1 MALPRYQNIGV
12 AAGGGVGPIDFPNRG
27 EATRGF
33 DTLSRALDT
42 MSETFFGEA
51 RTAATE
57 EGERYGAEK
66 APTQEQLRQAI
77 ETGQPL
83 QPVADTRTYFGKAAN
98 KAYSELLIQ
107 QINYSARGDIDRIQR
122 DAAEG
127 RIRVAEIV
135 PKMNALIAGYSSA
148 IRDVDPVLARKT
160 EALLAYEG
168 NSAYLA
174 ATKAI
179 ASKAAAAAKTETV
192 ISAADLINNI
202 QTDFRSGDVQEGEQ
216 GPLLPISEKLKIRQ
230 QQFEQAIS
238 RLPPSMAKPL
248 VDKFNNEVIAQQK
261 DFVTSWVLSGATPE
275 ERLTRSQSIDEFF
288 AKKRIDERLDPTGEV
303 TRVMRDMDTKEI
315 RDTRK
320 MTSDAIELRNR
331 EDERLVKRTLD
342 AQTETQTRSYED
354 VIFRIETARRSG
366 GQGMPTVEDV
376 MNLNLPVTGNDGVNK
391 QALLDRIRQV
401 EFGPVKRDNA
411 VFADM
416 YERAALP
423 PDDPRRLDPR
433 MIREAVAARRIDVAD
448 EAKLLKVLQNT
459 GTPQGR
465 LEEQAKKTFLRAAR
479 NTIERRDPMTN
490 LLDPMSAENYV
501 AFEQEFFREYERR
514 MAAGESSADLLN
526 PNNPKGLWPSVRS
539 YQRTAQEI
547 LRDQVDAL
555 KRTQAPKGN
564 IPARQPGESIADWKK
579 RTNQ

>member
-12 AAGGGVGPIDFPNRG
+12 AAGAGIGAIDFPNRG

-33 DTLSRALDT
+33 DALSTAMNT
-42 MSETFFGEA
+42 MSEAFFGEA
-51 RTAATE
+51 RIAATE

-122 DAAEG
+122 DATEG

-179 ASKAAAAAKTETV
+179 ASKAADAAKTETV

-230 QQFEQAIS
+230 QQFEQSIS

-248 VDKFNNEVIAQQK
+248 VDKFNNEVISQQK

-354 VIFRIETARRSG
+354 LIFRIETARRSG

-465 LEEQAKKTFLRAAR
+465 AEEQAKKTFLRAAR
-479 NTIERRDPMTN
+479 NTIERKDFQTG
-490 LLDPMSAENYV
+490 LVDPMSAENYV
-501 AFEQEFFREYERR
+501 AFEQEFLSEFERR
-514 MAAGESSADLLN
+514 KAAGESVSDLLDVR
-526 PNNPKGLWPSVRS
+526 NPKSLWPSVKN

>member
-12 AAGGGVGPIDFPNRG
+12 GAGGGVGPIDFPNRG

-33 DTLSRALDT
+33 DALSTAMNT
-42 MSETFFGEA
+42 MSEAFFGEA
-51 RTAATE
+51 RIAATE
-57 EGERYGAEK
+57 EGQKYGAEK
-66 APTQEQLRQAI
+66 APTAEQLRQAI
-77 ETGQPL
+77 ETGAPL
-83 QPVADTRTYFGKAAN
+83 EPVGDSRTYFGKAAN
-98 KAYSELLIQ
+98 RAYSDVLVQ
-107 QINYSARGDIDRIQR
+107 QVNYAARGDIDRIQR
-122 DAAEG
+122 DVAEG
-127 RIRVAEIV
+127 RIQVAEIV
-135 PKMNALIAGYSSA
+135 PKMNALISGYSA
-148 IRDVDPVLARKT
+148 AMRDVDPALAKKT

-168 NSAYLA
+168 NNAYLA
-174 ATKAI
+174 ATKAV

-192 ISAADLINNI
+192 ISAVDLINNI
-202 QTDFRSGDVQEGEQ
+202 QTDFRSGDVREGEQ

-230 QQFEQAIS
+230 QQFEQAVS

-275 ERLTRSQSIDEFF
+275 ERLTRSQSIDDFF
-288 AKKRIDERLDPTGEV
+288 AKKSIDERLDPTGEV
-303 TRVMRDMDTKEI
+303 TRVMREMDTKEI

-320 MTSDAIELRNR
+320 MTSDAIELRTK
-331 EDERLVKRTLD
+331 EDERLVKRTID
-342 AQTETQTRSYED
+342 AQTAAQTRSYED
-354 VIFRIETARRSG
+354 IIFRIEAARRSG
-366 GQGMPTVEDV
+366 GQGMPTSEDV
-376 MNLNLPVTGNDGVNK
+376 MNLNIPITGNEGVNK

-411 VFADM
+411 VFADL

-433 MIREAVAARRIDVAD
+433 MIREAVTARRIDVAD

-465 LEEQAKKTFLRAAR
+465 AEEQAKKTFLRAAR
-479 NTIERRDPMTN
+479 NTIERKDPTTG
-490 LLDPMSAENYV
+490 LVDPMSAENYV
-501 AFEQEFFREYERR
+501 AFEQEFLSEFERR
-514 MAAGESSADLLN
+514 RSAGEATADLLDVK
-526 PNNPKGLWPSVRS
+526 NPKSLWPSVRS

-564 IPARQPGESIADWKK
+564 TPARQPGESIVDWKK